1 MEFTTSKNC
10 QHSSLHTLV
19 MSFPLFLRSNNM
31 GLHFSLA
38 MLQVST
44 NETYFTLSFINFQKF
59 LIHTQPPSPLSPF
72 SVFSS
77 YRWKFRAF
85 RVAGSCPSSEETNKE
100 VCYDTVLEYQPI
112 GYDLLAKTPEGDRKR
127 GSPRKTRCRRDS
139 HIARESLQHGC
150 HVLRWPARWLMGNL
164 AKRSLWP
171 SQEVGKRMRC
181 LSDRVNTSSPP
192 PPLTEGW
199 QLSGHLG
206 NARQKGNFPFQLQTR
221 VVKQYSSSRN
231 LEPMSTVNF
240 SEGQTPLYIYIFFLN
255 LTCLR
260 VSAGM
265 TGW

>member
-1 MEFTTSKNC
+1 
-10 QHSSLHTLV
+10 

-77 YRWKFRAF
+77 YRWKFWAF

-100 VCYDTVLEYQPI
+100 VCNDTVLEYQPI
-112 GYDLLAKTPEGDRKR
+112 GDDLLAKTPEGDRKR
-127 GSPRKTRCRRDS
+127 GAQRHGWWETWRSGRCDQARKW
-139 HIARESLQHGC
+139 ARGWGAYPTEWIQVRLLLH
-150 HVLRWPARWLMGNL
+150 L
-164 AKRSLWP
+164 A
-171 SQEVGKRMRC
+171 
-181 LSDRVNTSSPP
+181 
-192 PPLTEGW
+192 EGW

-206 NARQKGNFPFQLQTR
+206 NARQKGHFPFRLQTR
-221 VVKQYSSSRN
+221 VGKQFSSSRN
-231 LEPMSTVNF
+231 LEPMSIVNF
-240 SEGQTPLYIYIFFLN
+240 SEGQTPLLFFFN
-255 LTCLR
+255 VLTDLR